1 MKGNLIMRLFVI
13 SGFVLMTSGLFAEE
27 NSTGTKEKPSKVIV
41 INEADHRDSKK
52 LIDRVKVESGADTIQ
67 GEPQD
72 QIKAAYRTWD
82 QACKEWKAELRSLN
96 ASRLLFMSC
105 GAPKREVETIHSQK
119 WFVYSSEAK
128 YKIKVIGK

>member
-1 MKGNLIMRLFVI
+1 MKGNLVMRLFVI
-13 SGFVLMTSGLFAEE
+13 SGFFLIAPGLFAQEGSA
-27 NSTGTKEKPSKVIV
+27 NTKEKASKIIV
-41 INEADHRDSKK
+41 INEGDHRDSKK
-52 LIDRVKVESGADTIQ
+52 ESERVKVESGTDTIQ
-67 GEPQD
+67 GEPQE

-96 ASRLLFMSC
+96 GSRLLFMSC

-128 YKIKVIGK
+128 YKIKVVGK

>member
-1 MKGNLIMRLFVI
+1 MRFFVMC
-13 SGFVLMTSGLFAEE
+13 GFVLMTSGLFAEE
-27 NSTGTKEKPSKVIV
+27 NSPGTKEKASKVIV
-41 INEADHRDSKK
+41 INEADHRNSKK
-52 LIDRVKVESGADTIQ
+52 DRERVKVESGTDTIQ

-96 ASRLLFMSC
+96 GARLLFMSC
-105 GAPKREVETIHSQK
+105 GAPKREVETIQSQK

-128 YKIKVIGK
+128 YKIAVVGK